1 MAKETK
7 KDEAAEVVGG
17 NAPAVIE
24 VETGKEMSV
33 ADVFAQM
40 EAAEIGLE
48 LGSDYFKL
56 EGGESERVIF
66 VEMTEIN
73 KINSTDGEMVEAVK
87 LLTKNGRYA
96 INADKVIVSTCRA
109 LAAKGRNNVPLQ
121 ITCKGEVKGK
131 SGFKYKEFAINELI
145 MK

>member
-1 MAKETK
+1 MAKEKT
-7 KDEAAEVVGG
+7 ETTTEEVVG

-24 VETGKEMSV
+24 FETGKEMSV
-33 ADVFAQM
+33 AEVFAQM
-40 EAAEIGLE
+40 DKADVGLE

-109 LAAKGRNNVPLQ
+109 LAAKGRSNVPLQ

-131 SGFKYKEFAINELI
+131 SGFKYKEFAINELL

>member
-1 MAKETK
+1 MAKEKT
-7 KDEAAEVVGG
+7 EVEVANAALS
-17 NAPAVIE
+17 NAPATIE
-24 VETGKEMSV
+24 IETGKEMGV
-33 ADVFAQM
+33 AELFAQ
-40 EAAEIGLE
+40 I
-48 LGSDYFKL
+48 

-109 LAAKGRNNVPLQ
+109 LAAKGRSNVPLQ

-131 SGFKYKEFAINELI
+131 SGFKYKEFAINELL